1 MKKKL
6 KTCLFRIISLY
17 IAIPSFIALVLY
29 FFLPIMLHYPP
40 ESIDNQFQL
49 DFDGI
54 TYTRSIYSFNCNN
67 CIMQFNYFIF

>member
-17 IAIPSFIALVLY
+17 IAIPSFIAFVLY
-29 FFLPIMLHYPP
+29 FFLPTMLHYPP

-54 TYTRSIYSFNCNN
+54 TYTRSIYCFNYYNS
-67 CIMQFNYFIF
+67 IMQFNHFVF